1 MAEEID
7 ISKLHGV
14 IKQYALACEKDALGS
29 KGYGKLNT
37 TQEIKLFKE
46 MVIRN
51 GKQAE
56 LKRQLPNIKG
66 VTVPEN
72 LKTKKSEKDVNKRI
86 IDLMKEDNSDE
97 NKDALKSAVS
107 EKHNR

>member
-1 MAEEID
+1 MTEEID

-14 IKQYALACEKDALGS
+14 IKQYALACERDNSGA

-66 VTVPEN
+66 VTVPEV
-72 LKTKKSEKDVNKRI
+72 KPKKSDKDVNKRI
-86 IDLMKEDNSDE
+86 IDLMKEEHSDE
-97 NKDALKSAVS
+97 NKDALKNAVI
-107 EKHNR
+107 EKLNR

>member
-1 MAEEID
+1 MTEEID

-14 IKQYALACEKDALGS
+14 IKQYALACERDSAGS

-66 VTVPEN
+66 VTVPKDMKSN
-72 LKTKKSEKDVNKRI
+72 KSEDVNKRI
-86 IDLMKEDNSDE
+86 IDLMKEKDSDE
-97 NKDALKSAVS
+97 NKNALKNAVS
-107 EKHNR
+107 EKLNR

>member
-14 IKQYALACEKDALGS
+14 IKQYALACERDSSGS

-37 TQEIKLFKE
+37 QHELKLFKE

-56 LKRQLPNIKG
+56 LKRQVPNIKG
-66 VTVPEN
+66 ISVPED
-72 LKTKKSEKDVNKRI
+72 LKSKKTDKDVNKRI
-86 IDLMKEDNSDE
+86 IDLMKEQDSDE
-97 NKDALKSAVS
+97 NKKALKDAVS
-107 EKHNR
+107 KKLS